1 MMEQAIQL
9 LDLYRPSFVKSE
21 AVSLLRA
28 VANRDDPER
37 PLKFQVYDI
46 VYAFQRL
53 EAHRLGIRAD
63 KRSVAYNEFR
73 QGYLTS
79 LAMWVPGQNPLADQV
94 KALIDHQAAGRD
106 EEVASGLKKLFKD
119 FENHHSQQQKGVAET
134 PRDPKPIDQYI
145 LDLLAV
151 NPTLSE
157 KALWRQIEI
166 DSEGLHNPIIGEIAH
181 DSVWI
186 IDPTPE
192 HINRSKKYS
201 RSSFRSRLS
210 RLKKNKSH

>member
-37 PLKFQVYDI
+37 PLKFQVHDI

-63 KRSVAYNEFR
+63 RQSGAYNEFR
-73 QGYLTS
+73 LGYLTS
-79 LAMWVPGQNPLADQV
+79 LAMWVPGQNPLVDQV

-106 EEVASGLKKLFKD
+106 EEVASGLKELLKD
-119 FENHHSQQQKGVAET
+119 FENRHSQQQKGFAET

-145 LDLLAV
+145 RDLLAV
-151 NPTLSE
+151 DPKLSE
-157 KALWRQIEI
+157 KALWRQMEL
-166 DSEGLHNPIIGEIAH
+166 DSESMGHPIIGEIAH
-181 DSVWI
+181 DRVWI
-186 IDPTPE
+186 IEPTPE
-192 HINRSKKYS
+192 HVSLAREYS

-210 RLKKNKSH
+210 RLKNNKSY